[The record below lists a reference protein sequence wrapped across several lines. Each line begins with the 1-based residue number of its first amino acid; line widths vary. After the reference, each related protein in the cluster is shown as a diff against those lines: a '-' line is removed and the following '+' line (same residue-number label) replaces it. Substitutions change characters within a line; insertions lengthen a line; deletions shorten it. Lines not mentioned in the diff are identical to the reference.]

1 MSGYSEFANIYDRLM
16 MDADYE
22 GRSEYIKALF
32 EKFGKKPSLLLDL
45 ACGTGK
51 FSRIFAK
58 DGIEVIGVDS
68 SEEMLSVAKGTA
80 EQEGF
85 NILFLCQ
92 EADEL
97 DLYGTVDGAVCLMDS
112 INHITDKK
120 ILQKAFDK
128 VSLFLEK
135 DCLFIF
141 DVNTLYKHKE
151 ILGDNTF
158 VFEEDGVFGVWQNSF
173 DEESATTDIYL
184 DFFEERDGLYKR
196 YSDEFNERAYSE
208 DELCE
213 MLKKSGFEILEIL
226 GDLKLQKPEF
236 QEERIFFIAKKI

>member
-68 SEEMLSVAKGTA
+68 SEEMLSVAKETA
-80 EQEGF
+80 EQEGI

-173 DEESATTDIYL
+173 DEKSGTTDIFL

-208 DELCE
+208 EELCE

>member
-16 MDADYE
+16 RDADYE
-22 GRSEYIKALF
+22 SRSKYIKALF
-32 EKFGKKPSLLLDL
+32 AKFGKKPSLLLDL

-68 SEEMLSVAKGTA
+68 SEEMLSIAKETA
-80 EQEGF
+80 EEEGL

-112 INHITDKK
+112 VNHITDKQT
-120 ILQKAFDK
+120 LQKAFDK

-141 DVNTLYKHKE
+141 DVNTPYKHRTV
-151 ILGDNTF
+151 LGDNTF
-158 VFEEDGVFGVWQNSF
+158 IFEEDGVFGVWQNSF
-173 DEESATTDIYL
+173 DEENETTDILL
-184 DFFEERDGLYKR
+184 DFFEEKDGLYKR
-196 YSDEFNERAYSE
+196 YSEEFSEKAYSKA
-208 DELCE
+208 ELCE
-213 MLKKSGFEILEIL
+213 MLKKSGFETLEIF
-226 GDLKLQKPEF
+226 GDLSYNKPEISD
-236 QEERIFFIAKKI
+236 ERIFFIAKKL

>member
-51 FSRIFAK
+51 FSRIFAN

-68 SEEMLSVAKGTA
+68 SEEMLSVAKETA
-80 EQEGF
+80 EQEGI

-173 DEESATTDIYL
+173 DEKSGTTDIFL

-208 DELCE
+208 EELCE

-236 QEERIFFIAKKI
+236 QEVRIFFIAKKI